1 MKDKLSHFAPG
12 YSTKV
17 PAVPT
22 SPKKTDVAPVYL
34 KVIELILNLI
44 TYYIFNVPSSIIV
57 T

>member
-17 PAVPT
+17 PAVPK
-22 SPKKTDVAPVYL
+22 SPNKPDLAPVYL

-44 TYYIFNVPSSIIV
+44 TY
-57 T
+57 